1 VHRVAPWAAGAL
13 LLGALA
19 ACGGKPVREES
30 VRMSPKSIQDVLAAH
45 NDSLLRIPGVVGT
58 AIGVCD
64 GAPCIRVFVADSDAA
79 KRTGLAPKLDGY
91 PLRVEV
97 SGIFRPRPSG

>member
-1 VHRVAPWAAGAL
+1 MAAGAL
-13 LLGALA
+13 LAGALA
-19 ACGGKPVREES
+19 ACGGRRPQEES
-30 VRMSPKSIQDVLAAH
+30 TRVPSKSIQDVLAAH

-64 GAPCIRVFVADSDAA
+64 GAPCIRVFVADSAAA
-79 KRTGLAPKLDGY
+79 KRTGLSPKLDGY

-97 SGIFRPRPSG
+97 SGIFRARPPA